1 MSRLPF
7 AAPGKFQPPITQRH
21 LEAEVPHCV
30 GGVASPLLTNI
41 YLSVLDRHFQ
51 RVWERDMSPPW
62 RRQHR
67 RRKGLPNYRLVRF
80 ADDFVVLVHGTQSD
94 AETIRAQIG
103 EVLGRELKM
112 TLSVDK
118 THITHIDDGFAFLGF
133 RIQRRRRGNGRRV
146 VLTIPSKQALAGV
159 MHKIKQAT
167 KTGTSRSLGQ
177 VLRKINPILRGWA
190 AYFRYG
196 ASKQTFAYL
205 GWYAWWRMIYWIR
218 RKHPHLTW
226 KQIRRRYYGADRI
239 REDKLV
245 LYNPAKMRVERYRYR
260 GAQIATPFNI
270 DVVDPAGARFRR
282 TGHDDMEFVG
292 QVSELIT

>member
-1 MSRLPF
+1 M
-7 AAPGKFQPPITQRH
+7 
-21 LEAEVPHCV
+21 
-30 GGVASPLLTNI
+30 
-41 YLSVLDRHFQ
+41 
-51 RVWERDMSPPW
+51 
-62 RRQHR
+62 
-67 RRKGLPNYRLVRF
+67 
-80 ADDFVVLVHGTQSD
+80 HGTRSD

-103 EVLGRELKM
+103 KVLAQQLKM
-112 TLSVDK
+112 TLSVEK
-118 THITHIDDGFAFLGF
+118 THITHIDDGFVFLGF
-133 RIQRRRRGNGRRV
+133 RIQRRRRGRSRQGHSRGV

-167 KTGTSRSLGQ
+167 KTGTSLRLGQ
-177 VLRKINPILRGWA
+177 VLRKLNPILRGWA

-196 ASKQTFAYL
+196 ASKQTFSYL

-239 REDKLV
+239 REGKLV
-245 LYNPAKMRVERYRYR
+245 LHNPAKMRVERYRYR

-270 DVVDPAGARFRR
+270 DVIDPAGARFHR
-282 TGHDDMEFVG
+282 TGHDDVEFVG

>member
-1 MSRLPF
+1 
-7 AAPGKFQPPITQRH
+7 
-21 LEAEVPHCV
+21 
-30 GGVASPLLTNI
+30 
-41 YLSVLDRHFQ
+41 
-51 RVWERDMSPPW
+51 
-62 RRQHR
+62 
-67 RRKGLPNYRLVRF
+67 VRF
-80 ADDFVVLVHGTQSD
+80 ADDFVVLVHGTKSD

-103 EVLGRELKM
+103 ELLARQLKM
-112 TLSVDK
+112 TLSEDK
-118 THITHIDDGFAFLGF
+118 THITHIDDGFVFLGF
-133 RIQRRRRGNGRRV
+133 RIQRRRRGRTRQRQDRRV
-146 VLTIPSKQALAGV
+146 VVTIPSKQALAGV

-167 KTGTSRSLGQ
+167 KTGTSRSVGQ

-196 ASKQTFAYL
+196 VSKQTFSYL

-239 REDKLV
+239 REGTLV

-260 GAQIATPFNI
+260 GAQITTPFNI

-282 TGHDDMEFVG
+282 TGHDDVEFVG

>member
-1 MSRLPF
+1 
-7 AAPGKFQPPITQRH
+7 
-21 LEAEVPHCV
+21 
-30 GGVASPLLTNI
+30 
-41 YLSVLDRHFQ
+41 
-51 RVWERDMSPPW
+51 
-62 RRQHR
+62 
-67 RRKGLPNYRLVRF
+67 
-80 ADDFVVLVHGTQSD
+80 
-94 AETIRAQIG
+94 
-103 EVLGRELKM
+103 M

-118 THITHIDDGFAFLGF
+118 THITHIDDGFVFLGF
-133 RIQRRRRGNGRRV
+133 RIQRRRRGDGRRV
-146 VLTIPSKQALAGV
+146 VLTIPSKQALAAV

-167 KTGTSRSLGQ
+167 RTGTSLRLGQ
-177 VLRKINPILRGWA
+177 VLRKVNPILRGWA

-260 GAQIATPFNI
+260 GTQIATPFNI
-270 DVVDPAGARFRR
+270 DLVDPAAARFRR
-282 TGHDDMEFVG
+282 TGHDDVEFVG
-292 QVSELIT
+292 QVSELLT

>member
-1 MSRLPF
+1 M
-7 AAPGKFQPPITQRH
+7 
-21 LEAEVPHCV
+21 
-30 GGVASPLLTNI
+30 
-41 YLSVLDRHFQ
+41 
-51 RVWERDMSPPW
+51 
-62 RRQHR
+62 
-67 RRKGLPNYRLVRF
+67 
-80 ADDFVVLVHGTQSD
+80 
-94 AETIRAQIG
+94 
-103 EVLGRELKM
+103 
-112 TLSVDK
+112 
-118 THITHIDDGFAFLGF
+118 
-133 RIQRRRRGNGRRV
+133 

-167 KTGTSRSLGQ
+167 KTGTSRTLGQ

-196 ASKQTFAYL
+196 ASKQTFSYL

-239 REDKLV
+239 REGKLV

-282 TGHDDMEFVG
+282 TGHDDVEFVG
-292 QVSELIT
+292 QVSELDHLTHPGHVESPVRGQPARRVRRAGTGKPTAETLHGVPSPTQQIQAHPQPGVLLPISAIRRSS